1 MRLKVDS
8 DNGVWAKTDETSDN
22 FEELDSYYQEHVMK
36 EVLSRCKEDP
46 SGCLPLLR
54 RLLPVHRADVVR
66 AFAEAEDLADTADTA
81 TIQVTIERWDLVNAT
96 CFEMENEHH
105 VPAVQHDDLVATVRN
120 KLRSVVCSTAVRLIA
135 AASLVEIADEVMSAC
150 RDKLEDLRS
159 QEQTP
164 CVVERV
170 ERLQRATRLL
180 NSQQFIWDVDEV
192 VNAAAGALWYLMAD
206 FDVHALRDELQS
218 YSDSLGRLL
227 LLLHGD

>member
-1 MRLKVDS
+1 MRLKVNT
-8 DNGVWAKTDETSDN
+8 DNGVWERTDETSDN
-22 FEELDSYYQEHVMK
+22 VEELDQHYQEYVVN
-36 EVLSRCKEDP
+36 EVASRCKEDP
-46 SGCLPLLR
+46 SDCLPLLR
-54 RLLPVHRADVVR
+54 RLLPVHRADVVQ
-66 AFAEAEDLADTADTA
+66 AFAEAEDLADPA
-81 TIQVTIERWDLVNAT
+81 TVEVTIERWDLVSAT

-120 KLRSVVCSTAVRLIA
+120 KLRRVACSTAVRLIA

-170 ERLQRATRLL
+170 ERLQRAARLL
-180 NSQQFIWDVDEV
+180 SSQQFVWDVDEV
-192 VNAAAGALWYLMAD
+192 VNAAATALWYLVAD
-206 FDVHALRDELQS
+206 FDVHALREELQS